1 LVLLSYLVVVV
12 LQISWFVRE
21 EGWPGGELDAG
32 FALGFGAAVL
42 AFSLLFAIPAWFAMA
57 ASQKATQALSA
68 NRFMSLVATARW
80 LRRFLIAAGASLLLF
95 AIAAAAALAIY
106 LLG

>member
-1 LVLLSYLVVVV
+1 VSTSTDPNLTRLIVHVRSLSRWTLATSLVLLSYLVVVV

-21 EGWPGGELDAG
+21 EGWLGGELDAG

-57 ASQKATQALSA
+57 ASQRATQALQQIV
-68 NRFMSLVATARW
+68 LCLW
-80 LRRFLIAAGASLLLF
+80 
-95 AIAAAAALAIY
+95 
-106 LLG
+106 